1 MYLQDESNI
10 FVFSSVPTVTAHWAG
25 GSLQS
30 SILHQLLG
38 ILKFFAKFHF
48 LSNFI
53 QIIEAEVTAI
63 VEIFSELKII

>member
-1 MYLQDESNI
+1 MLTEQ
-10 FVFSSVPTVTAHWAG
+10 G

-30 SILHQLLG
+30 SILYQLLG
-38 ILKFFAKFHF
+38 ILKFPAKFHF

-63 VEIFSELKII
+63 VETFSELKII